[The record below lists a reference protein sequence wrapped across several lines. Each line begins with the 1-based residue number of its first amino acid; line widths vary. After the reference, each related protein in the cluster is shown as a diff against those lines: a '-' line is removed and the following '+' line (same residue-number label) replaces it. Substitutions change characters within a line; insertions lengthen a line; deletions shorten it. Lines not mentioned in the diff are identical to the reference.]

1 MTMEA
6 SAPRGSSVSDA
17 RLSKCSDVHRLSAG
31 SPMSSTVEEDSPT
44 VKPVP
49 AVTPLAP
56 LPVADPSAVL
66 GVGGVES
73 GSPRVSPRT
82 PKDSTFEGTSEP
94 KSPRTPPFEARKEG
108 ATQDAETCLGAR
120 GWTLGRM
127 RGACV
132 PDVRGG

>member
-66 GVGGVES
+66 GVALAVKGRDVVSALIVGVGVALDLALARRATERRALGEAIVVFVVTSSATLVSLLS
-73 GSPRVSPRT
+73 GLRV
-82 PKDSTFEGTSEP
+82 
-94 KSPRTPPFEARKEG
+94 
-108 ATQDAETCLGAR
+108 
-120 GWTLGRM
+120 
-127 RGACV
+127 
-132 PDVRGG
+132 